1 VMFVAALVK
10 SKRSNRRIQT
20 IMQVSHDR

>member
-1 VMFVAALVK
+1 MFVAALAK

-20 IMQVSHDR
+20 IMLVSHDR